1 MDATHPSPHRTLG
14 FRPLSRDDLPMLA
27 RWLAQPHVQ
36 RWWQHNPAPGAV
48 EADFGPSVDGADPT
62 EVLIVAERGRPVG
75 LVQRYRIG
83 DHPEWHHALA
93 VVDASP
99 DAVGID
105 YLIGEPHA
113 IGRGLGTAM
122 IRQFVDDVWRRYPAA
137 PAVVVAVQQH
147 NPASW
152 RALENVGFRRVWS
165 GTLQSDDAS
174 DAGPSHICT
183 ITRPSV
189 DAAPTSN
196 P

>member
-1 MDATHPSPHRTLG
+1 MDPAHPNPRPALG

-36 RWWQHNPAPGAV
+36 RWWQHASAPEAV

-62 EVLIVAERGRPVG
+62 EVLIVAEGGRPVG

-83 DHPEWHHALA
+83 DHPQWHDALA
-93 VVDASP
+93 VVDASA

-105 YLIGEPHA
+105 YLIGEPDA
-113 IGRGLGTAM
+113 TGRGMGTAM
-122 IRQFVDDVWRRYPAA
+122 IRQFVDDIWRRYPAA

-152 RALENVGFRRVWS
+152 HALENVGFRRVWS
-165 GTLQSDDAS
+165 GVLQSDDAS
-174 DAGPSHICT
+174 DAGPGHIYEL
-183 ITRPSV
+183 TRPSV
-189 DAAPTSN
+189 DPAAPSGL
-196 P
+196 